1 VHVYEYDR
9 SQAVPRAG
17 SASYPDFVDFKVQNR
32 SFSDLAGYGI
42 GTYNISDDVS
52 APERMEGSRVT
63 SNLFSLIGLRPRLG
77 RDFMLD
83 DGRTGAEPVVLISH
97 GLWQT
102 RYAGAANI
110 IGRNLRLNAV
120 PHTIV
125 GVMPEGMKFPINSD
139 IWLPL
144 APAVPEDRGARGGFE
159 VIGRLQDAITIAQ
172 ARSDLQQLA
181 ARLRNDYPTTNKET
195 DATVIPFADRFGNP
209 NNAVVLTAL
218 FGAVAFVLLIACAN
232 LAGLI
237 LTRAIQRMRE
247 TAIRMAVGA
256 SRWQVVRQSLTET
269 VILAL
274 LGGVLGL
281 VIAAPA
287 VRMIAGEFAGVG
299 LPYWIDFSIDYAVI
313 LQLVAVCFFTGI
325 VFGIAPALKVA
336 RADLYEHLKTA
347 ASGSSGLTRKSRRL
361 LSVLITAEIAMTLV
375 LLVGA
380 GLMIRSFLGFQ
391 LSDIGI
397 PAENFLTAR
406 LTLTAPK
413 YPDEDGRVRFAEQLL
428 ERLRATS
435 GLESVTIAS
444 HAPMTGGFLRTVRI
458 DGADFKSITTLVV
471 APGYFAALGSGIIRG
486 RDFSRTDGTPGNAA
500 VIVNERFAARHWP
513 GQDAVGKR
521 FQFGEADR
529 SFMVV
534 GVSRDLYANVEP
546 TVFVPYRQEPGNLIV
561 LMTQNTRAREAVVKA
576 LRTGV
581 QELDADLPLF
591 NIRTVDEY
599 LWRLSVG
606 NRVLGALFT
615 FFAVV
620 ALVMSMLGLYGV
632 TAYSVIQ
639 RTHEIG
645 IRMALG
651 ATRDSVLWLFAR
663 RGILY
668 SAIGL
673 VLGVAGSW
681 AISRVILSRVLS
693 GLPGRVPATDAV
705 TFVVAPFL
713 LALMT
718 LIACLS
724 PARRAAK
731 SDPAAALRNQ

>member
-1 VHVYEYDR
+1 
-9 SQAVPRAG
+9 
-17 SASYPDFVDFKVQNR
+17 
-32 SFSDLAGYGI
+32 
-42 GTYNISDDVS
+42 
-52 APERMEGSRVT
+52 
-63 SNLFSLIGLRPRLG
+63 
-77 RDFMLD
+77 
-83 DGRTGAEPVVLISH
+83 
-97 GLWQT
+97 
-102 RYAGAANI
+102 
-110 IGRNLRLNAV
+110 
-120 PHTIV
+120 
-125 GVMPEGMKFPINSD
+125 
-139 IWLPL
+139 
-144 APAVPEDRGARGGFE
+144 
-159 VIGRLQDAITIAQ
+159 
-172 ARSDLQQLA
+172 
-181 ARLRNDYPTTNKET
+181 
-195 DATVIPFADRFGNP
+195 
-209 NNAVVLTAL
+209 
-218 FGAVAFVLLIACAN
+218 
-232 LAGLI
+232 
-237 LTRAIQRMRE
+237 
-247 TAIRMAVGA
+247 
-256 SRWQVVRQSLTET
+256 
-269 VILAL
+269 
-274 LGGVLGL
+274 
-281 VIAAPA
+281 
-287 VRMIAGEFAGVG
+287 
-299 LPYWIDFSIDYAVI
+299 
-313 LQLVAVCFFTGI
+313 
-325 VFGIAPALKVA
+325 
-336 RADLYEHLKTA
+336 
-347 ASGSSGLTRKSRRL
+347 
-361 LSVLITAEIAMTLV
+361 
-375 LLVGA
+375 
-380 GLMIRSFLGFQ
+380 
-391 LSDIGI
+391 
-397 PAENFLTAR
+397 
-406 LTLTAPK
+406 
-413 YPDEDGRVRFAEQLL
+413 
-428 ERLRATS
+428 
-435 GLESVTIAS
+435 
-444 HAPMTGGFLRTVRI
+444 MTGGFLRTVRI